1 MKKTHRTTSWMIGS
15 LLVLSLTACQSAPV
29 SEESAAAT
37 ESAATAEIT
46 IEPVN
51 LQDQAA
57 VDAANGIF
65 EDSQVADRPL
75 SDWEGE
81 WQSVY
86 PYLLDGSL
94 DSVFAEKAEDTG
106 EKTAEE
112 YKAYYTVGYETSVDA
127 IVISADTISFRDG
140 DTVHTAIYQSSGYQ
154 ILTYESGKKGVRYL
168 FERTDD
174 VDGAPK
180 YVQFSDHI
188 IEPTPSAHYHIYMG
202 NESQEAL
209 LQKMDNWPTYYPAG
223 MDGEEIAEEMLQH

>member
-1 MKKTHRTTSWMIGS
+1 MKKKHRIIRWMIGS
-15 LLVLSLTACQSAPV
+15 LLVLSLAACQPDPEI
-29 SEESAAAT
+29 EETT
-37 ESAATAEIT
+37 ESSTTAAEIT

-51 LQDQAA
+51 LQDQATI
-57 VDAANGIF
+57 DAANGIF

-86 PYLLDGSL
+86 PYLLDGTL
-94 DSVFAEKAEDTG
+94 DSVFTDKAEDTG

-112 YKAYYTVGYETSVDA
+112 YKEYYTIGYESTFTGLT
-127 IVISADTISFRDG
+127 ITADSITFYEG
-140 DTVHTAIYQSSGYQ
+140 DTARTGTYAYSGYQ

-174 VDGAPK
+174 AEAAPK

-188 IEPTPSAHYHIYMG
+188 IEPTASAHFHIYLG
-202 NESQEAL
+202 DDSHAAL
-209 LQKMDNWPTYYPAG
+209 LEEMDNWPTFYPAG
-223 MDGEEIAEEMLQH
+223 MDGDEIVEEMLHH

>member
-1 MKKTHRTTSWMIGS
+1 MHQNHRTFRWMIGS
-15 LLVLSLTACQSAPV
+15 LLVLSLAAYQSNPETEEALESNTTA
-29 SEESAAAT
+29 T
-37 ESAATAEIT
+37 EIT

-51 LQDQAA
+51 LQNQAT
-57 VDAANGIF
+57 VDAANGFF

-86 PYLLDGSL
+86 PYLLDGTL
-94 DSVFAEKAEDTG
+94 DSVFAEKARDTG

-112 YKAYYTVGYETSVDA
+112 YKDYYTVGYESTFTYLTIA
-127 IVISADTISFRDG
+127 GDTITFYEG
-140 DTVHTAIYQSSGYQ
+140 DTARTGTYAYSGYQ

-174 VDGAPK
+174 TQNTPK

-188 IEPTPSAHYHIYMG
+188 IEPTASAHFHIYLG
-202 NESQEAL
+202 DDSHATL
-209 LQKMDNWPTYYPAG
+209 LEEMDNWPTFYPAG
-223 MDGEEIAEEMLQH
+223 MDGDEIVEEMLHH